1 VPDKRLLI
9 FGAGHLANC
18 AADAIL
24 LARPDA
30 NLAFVERASTPRTSL
45 VGIPILNE
53 EQILASDSAG
63 IEGVIVGVGDNW
75 QRQQVADRIT
85 ARLGPVSFSTVIHP
99 KAHVSRFAQV
109 EGGAILLAG
118 CVVNPSASVGRH
130 AVLWT
135 NSIAEHDCRLADF
148 TTLCP
153 GVALGGCVSVGLRSF
168 VGVGAS
174 VRHNAKIGDDVVIA
188 AGATVASD
196 LANDAIYA
204 GTPARLLR
212 KRQPGDRY
220 L

>member
-9 FGAGHLANC
+9 FGAGHLATC

-24 LARPDA
+24 LARPDV
-30 NLAFVERASTPRTSL
+30 NLAFVERASSPRTSP
-45 VGIPILNE
+45 VGIPILDE
-53 EQILASDSAG
+53 EQVLASDSAG

-75 QRQQVADRIT
+75 QRQRVADRIT
-85 ARLGPVSFSTVIHP
+85 ARLGSINFATVVHP

-196 LANDAIYA
+196 LASDAIYA
-204 GTPARLLR
+204 GTPAKFLR